1 MKKVLIVSVLSL
13 FAGGVF
19 AAGPLEFGVKAGL
32 NSTNFD
38 FKRNELGNSMYAFNK
53 ARTGYHAGVWMRLGF
68 AGMFVQP
75 EFLYNWNQYD
85 MKVVGQGQGQGLST
99 SKIKVQTLEVPA
111 LVGWRVLIL
120 RLNAGPVFNL
130 MNKTTHSGGVVQQ
143 ADMLK
148 PSISYTAGVGLDV
161 WKISFDMRYNGL
173 FERAKQTVEVDG
185 ASYPLRTNF
194 RGWTFS
200 LGWRL

>member
-1 MKKVLIVSVLSL
+1 MKKLLIVSVLSL

-38 FKRNELGNSMYAFNK
+38 FNRHELGNSYFAFSK
-53 ARTGYHAGVWMRLGF
+53 ARTGYHAGAWMRLGF

-75 EFLYNWNQYD
+75 EFLYNWNKYD
-85 MKVVGQGQGQGLST
+85 MKVVGQSLST

-111 LVGWRVLIL
+111 LVGWKILVLRV
-120 RLNAGPVFNL
+120 NAGPVFNL
-130 MNKTTHSGGVVQQ
+130 MNKTSHSGGVVQQ

-161 WKISFDMRYNGL
+161 WKVSFDMRYNGL
-173 FERAKQTVEVDG
+173 FERAKQTVEIDG
-185 ASYPLRTNF
+185 NSHRLPTNF